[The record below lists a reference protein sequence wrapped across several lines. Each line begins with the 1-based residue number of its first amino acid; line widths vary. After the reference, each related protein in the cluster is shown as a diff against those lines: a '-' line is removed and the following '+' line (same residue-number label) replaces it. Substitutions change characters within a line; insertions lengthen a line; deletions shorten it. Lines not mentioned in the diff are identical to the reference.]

1 MLWNQGVWF
10 HHPGSWPTGQKHP
23 LVINYKMQIKMENKT
38 FTVRHACSLDD
49 MKWIWQAS
57 IEKGSLVREY
67 DFISYFTIGL
77 TRYFYI
83 GELNGQRISC
93 LAVIKNGESC
103 AFIGFYLV
111 IKAFRGKGYG
121 LKTWKFAFEDG
132 GIGNSYNV
140 QLFSGVNMQSK
151 YEKWGLKPDWILRR
165 FTFTVSQAQKSLSD
179 CQLPSSI
186 AKIIPGSQV
195 NLEKLVEYSVDV
207 MGSSPVCKSML
218 AAWISIGEESS
229 WVATGDSGEI
239 VGYLIMKKTACF
251 PEDGYRIAP
260 FYSNSADIARS
271 LLKHAVEFAAVKN
284 PASAILFLDIP
295 CNNLEGVHIMDEF
308 GANVCVDLIFMAFK
322 CNPIPFRKIFGAAS
336 PEIVM

>member
-1 MLWNQGVWF
+1 
-10 HHPGSWPTGQKHP
+10 
-23 LVINYKMQIKMENKT
+23 MENET
-38 FTVRHACSLDD
+38 FTVRRACSLND

-57 IEKGSLVREY
+57 IKEGWSVREY
-67 DFISYFTIGL
+67 DFICYFTTGL

-93 LAVIKNGESC
+93 LAVVKHGESC

-132 GIGNSYNV
+132 GIGNCSYNV
-140 QLFSGVNMQSK
+140 QLFSGVNMQSQ
-151 YEKWGLKPDWILRR
+151 YEKWGLKPDWMLRK

-179 CQLPSSI
+179 CQLPSSV

-195 NLEKLVEYSVDV
+195 NLEKLVEYGTDV
-207 MGSSPVCKSML
+207 MGSSQVGKFML

-229 WVATGDSGEI
+229 WVATDDSGEI
-239 VGYLIMKKTACF
+239 VGYLIMKKIARF

-260 FYSNSADIARS
+260 FYSNSAAIARS

-295 CNNLEGVHIMDEF
+295 CNNLEGVRIMDEF
-308 GANVCVDLIFMAFK
+308 GANVCIDLIFMASK
-322 CNPIPFRKIFGAAS
+322 CNPNIPFRKIFGAAS
-336 PEIVM
+336 PEIMM